1 MSERDRPIRDA
12 LDNVSRQITNVR
24 RKVAKSTNEKLDS
37 LYGNILASPA
47 TVVILLVIIAAF
59 FAQQGMSFQDQIDD
73 DVEIFLPDGAPSTE
87 LLLEV
92 REEWSTDLTIIYIK
106 TNNADPTLDENGKPM
121 WTKGEDNITDKSILE
136 EISWVEGDDRNIGG
150 DSISRGIDYD
160 KNDHGRNDGVLWII
174 SPAQIIKE
182 INSADGRFNNSF
194 CNNIVDTRDPGE
206 LVSFDIPCDM
216 LPPGGEYAIPEQTQI
231 DRIIEESNGSFE
243 ALIKDTND
251 MDPYYDS
258 DGDGDPTND
267 MDGDGIW
274 DTTAIIVG
282 MSQDFDSM
290 EDFADFKELM
300 NHFEK
305 VVENRPGYEDE
316 SNPAL
321 EEMTVTGLN
330 KVLEDVSEEIYEDLL
345 MILPWSVLFT
355 IIIITILHR
364 SAKVVVITGLPIV
377 MALAVTFGSSV
388 ILNFTLTPMIVA
400 TFPILIGLGVDYAL
414 HMVNRIEEVRRKELV
429 RLTDENE
436 RRRRKG
442 QKLQEVPDLWDLD
455 FYKKCV
461 LEMTNSTG
469 VAVLI
474 SAMTTIIGFSV
485 LIAPQIVTVA
495 PIRSVG
501 MTLVIGISS
510 TLFFSIILVPT
521 LAWMLGFNKRTNPSM
536 WKNIGKMPV
545 KGFLVILIIA
555 GSITFSGVMMWSGEM
570 DKSITGS
577 DQTPDN
583 IDSIESLSEYSSYFS
598 GGQTSLFIFSAEDRP
613 NDNNTDQIRDLPVLD
628 VIDGLE
634 NRIDDVE
641 RTNTTSIVTFL
652 RTIPVQI
659 GWDAPV
665 IGGNYVYKDS
675 LWNFLHEPC
684 WTSNDPVEC
693 NAWILLDASGPGGRE
708 QLRKDMVNVVFDT
721 LSDEVLS
728 MLLNEDG
735 TKGIVYVTQPYM
747 NLDYASELRDDIDLM
762 LNEDTGLSGTGAS
775 KLTGGLPVSLDIN
788 EGIHGAQNLTT
799 IVTMI
804 ILTIV
809 LSFVFRSVRLGV
821 YTMIPV
827 AVVILWQPI
836 LMDSSDVNV
845 NIFTAMIG
853 TIVFGIGVDDS
864 IHVMHRIQ
872 EEGETPTGI
881 ANSIEETGQTIFET
895 TITTVSG
902 IAAGFL
908 VTFPGLENFFM
919 IMCLLIIFA
928 FITSTFLLPA
938 IFTLEHAT
946 RAKIKG
952 EPNWIDYG
960 EGISIASPLTMKP
973 MDAVLH
979 NSED

>member
-1 MSERDRPIRDA
+1 MVQDPTIFRLIMSERGGPIREA
-12 LDNVSRQITNVR
+12 LNTVSEQFSSIR
-24 RKVAKSTNEKLDS
+24 RRIGDSTTKKLDS
-37 LYGNILASPA
+37 MYGNILSSPA

-59 FAQQGMSFQDQIDD
+59 FAQQGMAFQDQIDD

-92 REEWSTDLTIIYIK
+92 REEWSTDITVIYIQ
-106 TNNADPTLDENGKPM
+106 TDNAVPKINPETGQPE
-121 WTKGEDNITDKSILE
+121 WVKGETNITEKSILE

-160 KNDHGRNDGVLWII
+160 KDDHGRNDGVLWII

-194 CNNIVDTRDPGE
+194 CQNIVDTRDPANLIG
-206 LVSFDIPCDM
+206 FDIPCDM
-216 LPPGGEYAIPEQTQI
+216 LPPGGEYAIPEQAQI
-231 DRIIEESNGSFE
+231 DRIIEESNGSFD
-243 ALIKDTND
+243 ALIKDT
-251 MDPYYDS
+251 
-258 DGDGDPTND
+258 
-267 MDGDGIW
+267 DGDGIW

-282 MSQDFDSM
+282 MSQDFDQM

-300 NHFEK
+300 KHFEN
-305 VVENRPGYEDE
+305 VVDNRPE
-316 SNPAL
+316 AQL
-321 EEMTVTGLN
+321 EIMTVTGLN
-330 KVLEDVSEEIYEDLL
+330 KVLEDISEEIYQDLL

-355 IIIITILHR
+355 IIVITILHR
-364 SAKVVVITGLPIV
+364 SFKVVIITGLPIV

-388 ILNFTLTPMIVA
+388 ILDITLTPMIVA
-400 TFPILIGLGVDYAL
+400 TFPILIGLGVDYSL
-414 HMVNRIEEVRRKELV
+414 HMVNRIEEVRRKELAKIH
-429 RLTDENE
+429 DENE
-436 RRRRKG
+436 RRRRRGETLNK
-442 QKLQEVPDLWDLD
+442 VPDLWDLD

-461 LEMTNSTG
+461 LEMTSSTG
-469 VAVLI
+469 VAVLL
-474 SAMTTIIGFSV
+474 SAMTTIVGFSV

-501 MTLVIGISS
+501 VTLVLGIAS
-510 TLFFSIILVPT
+510 TLMFSIILVPT
-521 LAWMLGFNKRTNPSM
+521 LAWMTGFHKRSNPSM
-536 WKNIGKMPV
+536 WKNIGKIPV
-545 KGFLVILIIA
+545 KGFLIILIFTTA
-555 GSITFSGVMMWSGEM
+555 ITAKGLLDLEQMNEP
-570 DKSITGS
+570 ITGS
-577 DQTPDN
+577 SEAPEN
-583 IDSIESLSEYSSYFS
+583 IDSLDSLAEYSNYFS
-598 GGQTSLFIFSAEDRP
+598 GGQTSLFIFDAEQRD
-613 NDNNTDQIRDLPVLD
+613 NQNNTDRIRDIPVLD

-634 NRIDDVE
+634 NRIDNVE
-641 RTNTTSIVTFL
+641 RTNTTSIITFL

-659 GWDAPV
+659 GWEAPV
-665 IGGNYVYKDS
+665 VGGTYLYKDS

-684 WTSNDPVEC
+684 WTSNDPIEC
-693 NAWILLDASGPGGRE
+693 GAWILLDASGPGGRE

-721 LSDEVLS
+721 LSPEVLS

-747 NLDYASELRDDIDLM
+747 NLNEAAVLRDDIDLM
-762 LNEDTGLSGTGAS
+762 LGEDTGLEGTKAS

-788 EGIHGAQNLTT
+788 DGIHGAQSLTT

-809 LSFVFRSVRLGV
+809 LAIVFRSVRLGI

-827 AVVILWQPI
+827 AVVILWQPL
-836 LMDSSDVNV
+836 LMNSPDVNV

-938 IFTLEHAT
+938 VFTLEHSI
-946 RAKIKG
+946 RARIKG
-952 EPNWIDYG
+952 EGNWIDYG
-960 EGISIASPLTMKP
+960 EGIALASPISMKP
-973 MDAVLH
+973 LDAVL
-979 NSED
+979 ED

>member
-1 MSERDRPIRDA
+1 MLLLNGNSIVQDPTIFRLIMSERGGPIREA
-12 LDNVSRQITNVR
+12 LNTVSEQFSSMR
-24 RKVAKSTNEKLDS
+24 RRLGDSTTKRLDS
-37 LYGNILASPA
+37 MYGNILSSPA

-59 FAQQGMSFQDQIDD
+59 FAQQGMAFQDQIDD

-92 REEWSTDLTIIYIK
+92 REEWSTDITVIYIQSD
-106 TNNADPTLDENGKPM
+106 NAVPSIDPDTGQPK
-121 WTKGEDNITDKSILE
+121 WVKGETNITEKSILE

-160 KNDHGRNDGVLWII
+160 KEDQGRNDGVLWII

-194 CNNIVDTRDPGE
+194 CQNIVDTRDPANLIG
-206 LVSFDIPCDM
+206 FDIPCDM
-216 LPPGGEYAIPEQTQI
+216 LPPGGEYAIPEQAQI
-231 DRIIEESNGSFE
+231 DRIIEESNGSFD
-243 ALIKDTND
+243 ALIKDT
-251 MDPYYDS
+251 
-258 DGDGDPTND
+258 
-267 MDGDGIW
+267 DGDGIW

-282 MSQDFDSM
+282 MSQDFEEM

-300 NHFEK
+300 EHFEN
-305 VVENRPGYEDE
+305 VVDNRPD
-316 SNPAL
+316 AQL
-321 EEMTVTGLN
+321 EIMTVTGLN
-330 KVLEDVSEEIYEDLL
+330 KVLEDISEEIYEDLL

-355 IIIITILHR
+355 IIVITILHR
-364 SAKVVVITGLPIV
+364 SFKVVVITGLPIV

-388 ILNFTLTPMIVA
+388 ILDITLTPMIVA
-400 TFPILIGLGVDYAL
+400 TFPILIGLGVDYSL
-414 HMVNRIEEVRRKELV
+414 HMVNRIEEVRRKELAKIH
-429 RLTDENE
+429 DENE
-436 RRRRKG
+436 RRRRRG
-442 QKLQEVPDLWDLD
+442 ETLNQVPDLWDLD

-461 LEMTNSTG
+461 LEMTSSTG
-469 VAVLI
+469 VAVLL
-474 SAMTTIIGFSV
+474 SAMTTIVGFSV
-485 LIAPQIVTVA
+485 LIAPQIVTVS

-501 MTLVIGISS
+501 ITLVIGIAS
-510 TLFFSIILVPT
+510 TLMFSIILVPT
-521 LAWMLGFNKRTNPSM
+521 LAWMTGFHKRSNPSM
-536 WKNIGKMPV
+536 WKNIGKIPV
-545 KGFLVILIIA
+545 KGFLIILIFTTA
-555 GSITFSGVMMWSGEM
+555 ITAKGLLDLEQMNEP
-570 DKSITGS
+570 ITGS
-577 DQTPDN
+577 SEAPDN
-583 IDSIESLSEYSSYFS
+583 IESLDSLAEYSNYFS
-598 GGQTSLFIFSAEDRP
+598 GGQTSLFIFNAEERD
-613 NDNNTDQIRDLPVLD
+613 NQNNTDRIRDIPVLD

-634 NRIDDVE
+634 NRIDNVE
-641 RTNTTSIVTFL
+641 RTNTTSIITFL

-659 GWDAPV
+659 GWEAPV
-665 IGGNYVYKDS
+665 VGGTYVYKDS

-684 WTSNDPVEC
+684 WTSNDPIEC
-693 NAWILLDASGPGGRE
+693 GAWILLDASGPGGRE

-721 LSDEVLS
+721 LSPEVLS

-747 NLDYASELRDDIDLM
+747 NLNEAAVLRDDIDLM
-762 LNEDTGLSGTGAS
+762 LGEDTGLQGTQAS

-788 EGIHGAQNLTT
+788 DGIHGAQSLTT

-809 LSFVFRSVRLGV
+809 LALVFRSIRLGI

-827 AVVILWQPI
+827 AVVILWQPL
-836 LMDSSDVNV
+836 LMNSPDVNV

-902 IAAGFL
+902 ISAGFL

-938 IFTLEHAT
+938 VITLEHSIKA
-946 RAKIKG
+946 RIKG
-952 EPNWIDYG
+952 EGNWIDYG
-960 EGISIASPLTMKP
+960 EDIALASPISMKP
-973 MDAVLH
+973 LDAVL
-979 NSED
+979 ED